1 MPFPSSPKKLKLYVN
16 KLQVVKL
23 SENATLL
30 TKGSPLAAGY
40 DLYSAEVRGS
50 HVVTS
55 FFYSLLFRSPLFQPE
70 AKGLSRLTSRSVFL
84 AAPTV
89 AWLRGLASP
98 GKTTWT
104 LVPGW

>member
-1 MPFPSSPKKLKLYVN
+1 MPLPSSPKKLKLDVN

-55 FFYSLLFRSPLFQPE
+55 FFFTLYYSGVHCSSQRQ
-70 AKGLSRLTSRSVFL
+70 RVCQD
-84 AAPTV
+84 
-89 AWLRGLASP
+89 
-98 GKTTWT
+98 
-104 LVPGW
+104 